1 MQTVKENQVN
11 KLVWPYEVVA
21 WVNPPTGSKSNYILA
36 YETLANDS
44 GSSEVSSFATASL
57 EMNNNRWRVTPI
69 NLVTGSTTNL
79 GQMYVKAGTT
89 YEISFRYGIRP
100 FYTWKEATPLWTDTE
115 GTWSNPFLSTSN
127 NSIPQGSDRMFV
139 SGAVSPEETLY
150 ITSNDDAKFTIY
162 QG

>member
-11 KLVWPYEVVA
+11 ELVWPYEVVA

-57 EMNNNRWRVTPI
+57 EMNNERWRVTPI

-79 GQMYVKAGTT
+79 GEVYVKAGTT
-89 YEISFRYGIRP
+89 YEIEFRYGIRP
-100 FYTWKEATPLWTDTE
+100 FYIWKEATPLWTDTE

-139 SGAVSPEETLY
+139 SCAVSPKETLY

>member
-11 KLVWPYEVVA
+11 ELVWPYEVVA

-36 YETLANDS
+36 YESLTNDS

-89 YEISFRYGIRP
+89 YEIEFRYGIRP
-100 FYTWKEATPLWTDTE
+100 FYIWKEATPLWTDTE

-139 SGAVSPEETLY
+139 SGAVSPKETLY